1 MAIDNDNNKTAM
13 PTCSWEKSD
22 QQQTDVM
29 MNHSHTSLAED
40 SHNSAM
46 QDVDRN
52 QQETA
57 EKQIQKPTAIFARQ

>member
-1 MAIDNDNNKTAM
+1 MTKQQM

-29 MNHSHTSLAED
+29 MYHSHTNLAGD
-40 SHNSAM
+40 PHNSAM

-52 QQETA
+52 QQETV
-57 EKQIQKPTAIFARQ
+57 EKQIQKPTAIFAR